1 MAEAVQVS
9 GTVGKPG
16 AARPL
21 PLTAWAVASPQ
32 PAATADTP
40 GLLTVEPESRVALV
54 SLACCAVMAHSGIEL
69 LVAEGFLESK
79 PLGDAIGAP
88 RGTRPDGTSG
98 SAPSGE
104 PDHVVVVVAGTV
116 TCVIADRLRATVA
129 HLAAR
134 SRVSLVHFGVCTL
147 SGGPYWDSPVV
158 TADGW
163 AGPAAAI
170 IEVSGCPPT
179 ARDLATAVRR
189 AVADDSARRS

>member
-1 MAEAVQVS
+1 MAEAVHVS

-40 GLLTVEPESRVALV
+40 GSLTVEPESRVALV

-69 LVAEGFLESK
+69 LIAEGFLESK
-79 PLGDAIGAP
+79 PLAGAFGAGGNTQLDD
-88 RGTRPDGTSG
+88 RSG
-98 SAPSGE
+98 SAPNGE

-116 TCVIADRLRATVA
+116 TCAIAGRLGATVA

-163 AGPAAAI
+163 ASLAVAI
-170 IEVSGCPPT
+170 IEVAGCPPT
-179 ARDLATAVRR
+179 ASDLAAAVRHV
-189 AVADDSARRS
+189 VAADSARRS